1 MSTKKAAAPKRSA
14 RPSRSQAA
22 APARPARPAAKAA
35 AAPKAAVR
43 TAPKP
48 ALKRQLDDAL
58 GKVRETS
65 RDNLLMGLGA
75 LSKARR
81 ERDDRMA
88 ELIAEGQ
95 RIEPKVRKA
104 VDDLKA
110 RWQPKGAAR
119 LDLGKL
125 KLDKLEL
132 GRFKLD
138 KLGLRKLEMPKFEMP
153 KFELPK
159 LDLAKFKVDAKAF
172 DRAAIRERFEQRMT
186 ESLHRIGLPTR
197 KEVQALARKVDKL
210 AAQQA

>member
-125 KLDKLEL
+125 KL
-132 GRFKLD
+132 
-138 KLGLRKLEMPKFEMP
+138 EMPKFEMP